1 MHSDKFP
8 NELHSSNKGNKSRTE
23 IDNNINPTIRPE
35 SGGESRLLIL
45 WEKLSHIGLGESVLR
60 VGTHLLSIAFIL
72 MAVWVMREFY
82 LRFQMVDSPK
92 EAAIAASLP
101 DATATSSLELP
112 PLNHYANMSIAGIPR
127 LTLMQTNIASRP
139 RIDVIKYE
147 VQRGDTVFG
156 IAEKFG
162 LNPKTILWGNYAI
175 LADNP
180 HFLAEGQL
188 LNILPE
194 DGTYHRWS
202 AGEGLY
208 GVAEAY
214 GVEVEDIINFTGNRI
229 VHETLGDWSNPNI
242 EPGRWLVIP
251 GGTRAFAS
259 WSAPMISRRDPAV
272 ARHIG
277 PGHCGTITD
286 GPIGTGSFI
295 WPSANHYLSGYDY
308 SPATNHLAID
318 IAGRLGEPLWAS
330 DAGVIVYAGW
340 NNFGYGNMVVI
351 DHGNGWQ
358 TLYAHLEVVGVVCGQ
373 GVFKGTPLGTIGS
386 TGKSSGPHI
395 HYEMMHSSYGR
406 VNPWD
411 FLP

>member
-1 MHSDKFP
+1 MDSDEYP
-8 NELHSSNKGNKSRTE
+8 NQSLASSEGGKSRTE
-23 IDNNINPTIRPE
+23 IESNNDNSPTSEKARE
-35 SGGESRLLIL
+35 NRLLLL
-45 WEKLSHIGLGESVLR
+45 WENLSHFGLGESVLR
-60 VGTHLLSIAFIL
+60 VGTHMLSIAFIL
-72 MAVWVMREFY
+72 LAVWALREFN
-82 LRFQMVDSPK
+82 LRSLTAD
-92 EAAIAASLP
+92 AAQEEGVAASLP
-101 DATATSSLELP
+101 EETPSAGLELP
-112 PLNHYANMSIAGIPR
+112 PISQAEQMSILGVPR
-127 LTLMQTNIASRP
+127 LTLMQTNISGRP
-139 RIDVIKYE
+139 RIEVITYE

-162 LNPKTILWGNYAI
+162 LQPQTILWGNYAT

-180 HFLAEGQL
+180 HFLREGQD
-188 LNILPE
+188 LNILPV
-194 DGTYHRWS
+194 DGTYHRYS
-202 AGEGLY
+202 AGEGLSAI
-208 GVAEAY
+208 AEAY
-214 GVEVEDIINFTGNRI
+214 NITVEDIINYPGNRI
-229 VHETLGDWSNPNI
+229 VHETLGDWENPNL
-242 EPGRWLVIP
+242 EPGRWLIIP

-277 PGHCGTITD
+277 PGSCGTILD
-286 GPIGTGSFI
+286 GPIGFGSFI
-295 WPSANHYLSGYDY
+295 WPSGRQYLSGYDY
-308 SPATNHLAID
+308 SPATNHFGID

-373 GVFKGTPLGTIGS
+373 GVFQGTPLGTIGS
-386 TGKSSGPHI
+386 TGMSSGPHI

>member
-1 MHSDKFP
+1 MHSEKFP
-8 NELHSSNKGNKSRTE
+8 NQMDLANGDNKSQTGIDSNKENSPNLKE
-23 IDNNINPTIRPE
+23 P
-35 SGGESRLLIL
+35 GENRFLLL
-45 WEKLSHIGLGESVLR
+45 WENLSHFGLGESALR

-72 MAVWVMREFY
+72 LAVWAMREFN
-82 LRFQMVDSPK
+82 LRSQRIDSSQDTVV
-92 EAAIAASLP
+92 AAPMADETP
-101 DATATSSLELP
+101 DSALELP
-112 PLNHYANMSIAGIPR
+112 PVSQPVQMSVAGIPR
-127 LTLMQTNIASRP
+127 LTLMQTNISSRP
-139 RIDVIKYE
+139 RIEVITYE
-147 VQRGDTVFG
+147 VQSGDTVFG

-162 LNPKTILWGNYAI
+162 LQPQTILWGNYGS

-188 LNILPE
+188 LNILPV
-194 DGTYHRWS
+194 DGTYHRFA
-202 AGEGLY
+202 AGEGLS
-208 GVAEAY
+208 GIAEAY
-214 GVEVEDIINFTGNRI
+214 NVSVEDIINYPGNRI
-229 VHETLGDWSNPNI
+229 VHETLGDWENPNL
-242 EPGRWLVIP
+242 EPGRWLIVP

-259 WSAPMISRRDPAV
+259 WSAPLISRRDPAV

-277 PGHCGTITD
+277 PGHCGTIMD
-286 GPIGTGSFI
+286 GPIGFGSFI
-295 WPSANHYLSGYDY
+295 WPSGRQYLSGYDY
-308 SPATNHLAID
+308 SPATNHFAID
-318 IAGRLGEPLWAS
+318 IAGRLGEPLWAT

-373 GVFKGTPLGTIGS
+373 GVFQGTPLGSIGS

-395 HYEMMHSSYGR
+395 HFEMMHSSYGR

>member
-1 MHSDKFP
+1 MQPDKSP
-8 NELHSSNKGNKSRTE
+8 NQSQASSEGGKAQTELES
-23 IDNNINPTIRPE
+23 NNISSPKPE
-35 SGGESRLLIL
+35 KPSENRLLLL
-45 WEKLSHIGLGESVLR
+45 WENLSHFGLGESVLR

-72 MAVWVMREFY
+72 LAVWALREFN
-82 LRFQMVDSPK
+82 LRSLTTDSSETPV
-92 EAAIAASLP
+92 EAASLP
-101 DATATSSLELP
+101 EETPNIPLELP
-112 PLNHYANMSIAGIPR
+112 QISQPGQMSIVGVPR
-127 LTLMQTNIASRP
+127 LTLMQTNISSRP
-139 RIDVIKYE
+139 RIEVIPYE

-162 LNPKTILWGNYAI
+162 LRPQTILWGNFGT

-180 HFLAEGQL
+180 HFLAEGQT
-188 LNILPE
+188 LNILPV
-194 DGTYHRWS
+194 DGTYHRYA
-202 AGEGLY
+202 AGEGLS
-208 GVAEAY
+208 AIADAY
-214 GVEVEDIINFTGNRI
+214 GVSVEDIINYPGNRI
-229 VHETLGDWSNPNI
+229 VHETLGDWENPNL
-242 EPGRWLVIP
+242 EPGRWLIIP

-259 WSAPMISRRDPAV
+259 WSAPLISRRDPAV

-277 PGHCGTITD
+277 PGHCGTVLD
-286 GPIGTGSFI
+286 GPIGSGGFI
-295 WPSANHYLSGYDY
+295 WPSGRQYLSGYDY
-308 SPATNHLAID
+308 SPATNHFGID
-318 IAGRLGEPLWAS
+318 IAGRLGEPLWAI

-373 GVFKGTPLGTIGS
+373 GVFQGTPLGAIGS

-395 HYEMMHSSYGR
+395 HFEMMHSSYGR

>member
-1 MHSDKFP
+1 MHSNEFPHQSQSTSEGGKSQTDPQNRTNPTHKP
-8 NELHSSNKGNKSRTE
+8 NEA
-23 IDNNINPTIRPE
+23 
-35 SGGESRLLIL
+35 GESRILLL
-45 WEKLSHIGLGESVLR
+45 WEKISHIGLGESVLR
-60 VGTHLLSIAFIL
+60 VGTHFLSIAFIL
-72 MAVWVMREFY
+72 LAILVMRGFH
-82 LRFQMVDSPK
+82 LRTQTADTSPDPVVT
-92 EAAIAASLP
+92 ASLTEDNP
-101 DATATSSLELP
+101 TAVELP
-112 PLNHYANMSIAGIPR
+112 PVDHYANMSIAGISR
-127 LTLMQTNIASRP
+127 LTLMQTNISSRP
-139 RIDVIKYE
+139 RIEVITYE

-162 LNPKTILWGNYAI
+162 LKPQTILWGNYAV
-175 LADNP
+175 LSDNP
-180 HFLAEGQL
+180 HFLAERQK
-188 LNILPE
+188 LNILPV
-194 DGTYHRWS
+194 DGTYHRW
-202 AGEGLY
+202 ATGEGLP
-208 GVAEAY
+208 GVAKAY
-214 GVEVEDIINFTGNRI
+214 NVSVEDIINYTGNRI
-229 VHETLGDWSNPNI
+229 VHETLGDWENPNI
-242 EPGRWLVIP
+242 EPGRWLIIP

-295 WPSANHYLSGYDY
+295 WPSASQRLSGYDW
-308 SPATNHLAID
+308 SPETNHFAID

-358 TLYAHLEVVGVVCGQ
+358 TLYSHLEVVGVVCGQ

-386 TGKSSGPHI
+386 TGKSTGPHI
-395 HYEMMHSSYGR
+395 HFEMMHSSYGR
-406 VNPWD
+406 VNPWN

>member
-8 NELHSSNKGNKSRTE
+8 NQSPAPSEGGKSRTE
-23 IDNNINPTIRPE
+23 MESNNVTSRPSE
-35 SGGESRLLIL
+35 KPKENRLLLL
-45 WEKLSHIGLGESVLR
+45 WEILSHFGLGESVLR
-60 VGTHLLSIAFIL
+60 VGTHMLSIAFIL
-72 MAVWVMREFY
+72 LAVWALREFN
-82 LRFQMVDSPK
+82 LRSPTIDATQE
-92 EAAIAASLP
+92 EAVAASLSEETP
-101 DATATSSLELP
+101 NANLELP
-112 PLNHYANMSIAGIPR
+112 PINQAEQMSIAGVPR
-127 LTLMQTNIASRP
+127 LTLMQTNISFRP
-139 RIDVIKYE
+139 RIEVITYE

-162 LNPKTILWGNYAI
+162 LRPQTILWGNYAT

-180 HFLAEGQL
+180 HFLREGQD
-188 LNILPE
+188 LNILPV
-194 DGTYHRWS
+194 DGTYHRYS
-202 AGEGLY
+202 AGEGLSAI
-208 GVAEAY
+208 AEAY
-214 GVEVEDIINFTGNRI
+214 NVTVEDIINYPGNRI
-229 VHETLGDWSNPNI
+229 VHETLGDWENPNL
-242 EPGRWLVIP
+242 EPGRWLIIP

-277 PGHCGTITD
+277 PGHCGTVLD
-286 GPIGTGSFI
+286 GPIGFGSFI
-295 WPSANHYLSGYDY
+295 WPSGRQYLSGYDY
-308 SPATNHLAID
+308 SPATNHFGID

-373 GVFKGTPLGTIGS
+373 GVFQGTPLGTIGS
-386 TGKSSGPHI
+386 TGMSSGPHI